1 MKSIRI
7 QSFSGLYSSAF
18 GLNND
23 QKNFEYEEFSRNGN
37 DAVLYSDIYY
47 GIVHHRCLA
56 SPALKVFVFGVILVH
71 IFRIFRHL
79 DRIWGGTEY
88 LSVFS
93 PNAGKCG
100 KMWTRITTNSDTF
113 YAVKAVNKLLNLP
126 EKARLVKKG
135 NEISQPTSLF
145 LDTTPEQFH
154 RV

>member
-1 MKSIRI
+1 MFDKSSVKSVRIWSYSGPHFPHFPAFGPNMGRYGVSLRI
-7 QSFSGLYSSAF
+7 QS
-18 GLNND
+18 
-23 QKNFEYEEFSRNGN
+23 
-37 DAVLYSDIYY
+37 
-47 GIVHHRCLA
+47 
-56 SPALKVFVFGVILVH
+56 
-71 IFRIFRHL
+71 
-79 DRIWGGTEY
+79 
-88 LSVFS
+88 
-93 PNAGKCG
+93 KCG